1 MYVKSPVVVRKE
13 TETPKCRFYGQVT
26 VLSKVTRKKRIRSE
40 IQNLSNIRYIYAL
53 ATSIS

>member
-26 VLSKVTRKKRIRSE
+26 VLSKVKYQESSPEKKESEHRLIIVRS
-40 IQNLSNIRYIYAL
+40 
-53 ATSIS
+53 T